1 MQVILTKINS
11 GEYNENTRKHLSR
24 GVTLTAKSSVRALVQ
39 VPALLAT
46 QIVVGKTL
54 PFTGKVFFYPDR
66 KYNFRL
72 DKGNTDLRLHFPKG
86 SASAMFSLLYK
97 NKQKG

>member
-1 MQVILTKINS
+1 MTKINS

-72 DKGNTDLRLHFPKG
+72 DKGNIGLLFRQRLG
-86 SASAMFSLLYK
+86 ASRVFFILKESICFF
-97 NKQKG
+97 Q